1 MRPGFVQPTQH
12 VDLRIVCHPSG
23 ETTPCKVTLVT
34 LHGHVRSLPFREGG
48 GVGGVDVVGDDALAR
63 GPREPHPPVHHRFL
77 PGARARRLL
86 RPVLLLLP
94 HGTVTTSRLADSSE
108 GNMLGVWYK
117 SVDYGARAAP
127 LCPPPLSAGSAREA
141 FVRTGLR
148 DEG

>member
-1 MRPGFVQPTQH
+1 MRSRAVRESRTP
-12 VDLRIVCHPSG
+12 LS
-23 ETTPCKVTLVT
+23 TTAFCQE
-34 LHGHVRSLPFREGG
+34 R
-48 GVGGVDVVGDDALAR
+48 AR
-63 GPREPHPPVHHRFL
+63 GVCYDPSYSSSLTE
-77 PGARARRLL
+77 
-86 RPVLLLLP
+86 
-94 HGTVTTSRLADSSE
+94 RLADSSE